1 MNDSL
6 RQNSR
11 EYYSHLALHNGL
23 RFPVGDLAASSSSS
37 EPPPALFRKYSDSS
51 SKYSDSSTD
60 SESPPP
66 LLSRKDE
73 PDSSSSD
80 DDGAPATSALGP
92 VTRRHCKW
100 HTVQRF
106 SVSLDDSASDAE
118 EVN

>member
-51 SKYSDSSTD
+51 TD

-80 DDGAPATSALGP
+80 DDGAPTTSALGP